1 MMAYFV
7 HDKKEKTD
15 TIVLPDLG
23 CSVAVDETRL
33 KDFISARPTF
43 KEWSGDACGLMTP
56 EDYGTI
62 VATRDE
68 CGDVNIVKEALWRD
82 RLDHHLGSGRRA

>member
-1 MMAYFV
+1 MIAYFV
-7 HDKKEKTD
+7 HDKKEKAD

-33 KDFISARPTF
+33 KDFISVNPTF
-43 KEWSGDACGLMTP
+43 KEWTGDACGLLTP

-62 VATRDE
+62 VATRDD
-68 CGDVNIVKEALWRD
+68 CGDVNVIRESLWHK
-82 RLDHHLGSGRRA
+82 RLTHHLGTARY

>member
-1 MMAYFV
+1 MIAYFV
-7 HDKKEKTD
+7 HDKKEHAD

-33 KDFISARPTF
+33 TDFISVNPTF
-43 KEWSGDACGLMTP
+43 KEWTGDACGLLTP

-62 VATRDE
+62 VATRDD
-68 CGDVNIVKEALWRD
+68 CGDVNVIKETLWHE
-82 RLDHHLGSGRRA
+82 RLAYHFGSGR